1 MFQSQIHH
9 VHSFI
14 WPWLRIRVWVRTGR
28 ILICWPGNEY
38 IVKIEHI
45 PGIGPVL
52 E

>member
-1 MFQSQIHH
+1 MFRSQIHH
-9 VHSFI
+9 AHSFI
-14 WPWLRIRVWVRTGR
+14 WLRIRVRTVR